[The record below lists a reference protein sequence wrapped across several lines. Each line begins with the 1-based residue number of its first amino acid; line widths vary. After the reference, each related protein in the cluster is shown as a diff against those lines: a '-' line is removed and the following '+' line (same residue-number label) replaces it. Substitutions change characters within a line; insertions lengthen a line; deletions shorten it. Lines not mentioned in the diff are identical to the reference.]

1 MIAQLFSPNEETFES
16 ESAGD
21 RKKESGRI
29 RQPQKGEHMKKVCRL
44 DGLDCASCAA
54 KIENAVAK
62 IPGVSSASVNFMT
75 TKMTI
80 EGDDARMDEIMEQA
94 AAIAKKVE
102 PDVVVKKA

>member
-1 MIAQLFSPNEETFES
+1 
-16 ESAGD
+16 
-21 RKKESGRI
+21 
-29 RQPQKGEHMKKVCRL
+29 MKKVCRL

-62 IPGVSSASVNFMT
+62 IPGVSFASVNFMT

-102 PDVVVKKA
+102 PDVVVRKA